1 MTRKKLIAFALEF
14 FKAGLDASE
23 VGMPNFDQLIKTSYY
38 KNKIDAI
45 LALQSEQIEKYKEL
59 IEVMD
64 KLYEVSCDVFYDLE
78 IDPTGEMG
86 KLYIKIQL
94 LKTELGL

>member
-1 MTRKKLIAFALEF
+1 MKTKEEI
-14 FKAGLDASE
+14 LDNTTYGSMYE
-23 VGMPNFDQLIKTSYY
+23 IMEREELIKAMEAYASQQT
-38 KNKIDAI
+38 
-45 LALQSEQIEKYKEL
+45 EKYKEL

-64 KLYEVSCDVFYDLE
+64 KLYDVSADTLYELE
-78 IDPTGEMG
+78 IDPTEEMG